1 MLPSAGC
8 VSDEACRLVGYQVS
22 GGGSTILLSATS
34 DVPTFLLSSSALL
47 ATPIW
52 NAFSTFPYPVGLD
65 PDSCFRWVTGQ
76 PSLSISPGTGGIL

>member
-34 DVPTFLLSSSALL
+34 DVPTFLLSSALL

-52 NAFSTFPYPVGLD
+52 NAFSTFQIHASAG
-65 PDSCFRWVTGQ
+65 
-76 PSLSISPGTGGIL
+76 